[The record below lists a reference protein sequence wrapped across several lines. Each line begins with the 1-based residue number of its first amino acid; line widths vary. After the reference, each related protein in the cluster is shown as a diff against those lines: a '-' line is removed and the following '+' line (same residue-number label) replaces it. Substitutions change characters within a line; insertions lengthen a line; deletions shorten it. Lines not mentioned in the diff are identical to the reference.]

1 MQVPGRKIGFTRRKS
16 TARPGA
22 GRPTSEQAEQRHEE
36 LLDYALQLFLDKGYE
51 QTTIEAIA
59 LAVGMTKR
67 TVYARYEDK
76 SALFKA
82 AVQRAIDLYTV
93 PIESLRAAESDDLE
107 TTLTNIARI
116 RVANVMTPA
125 GIRLQRILNAESYR
139 FPEIFNRAF
148 EQGAKPTIDCLADV
162 LRRHNAAGTTSVADP
177 KLAASTF
184 MSMVAGGPTRLA
196 TSGNAIG
203 KAELE
208 ERIRFS
214 VRLFLRGALQ
224 R

>member
-1 MQVPGRKIGFTRRKS
+1 MQVPSRKIGITRRRS
-16 TARPGA
+16 TPRTGA
-22 GRPTSEQAEQRHEE
+22 GRPTREQAEQRHEE

-93 PIESLRAAESDDLE
+93 PIETLRAAESDDLE
-107 TTLTNIARI
+107 ATLTNVARI
-116 RVANVMTPA
+116 RMANVMTKA

-139 FPEIFNRAF
+139 FPDIFNRAY
-148 EQGAKPTIDCLADV
+148 EQGAKPTIDFLAEV
-162 LRRHNAAGTTSVADP
+162 LRRHNADGTTAVTDP
-177 KLAASTF
+177 QRAASVL
-184 MSMVAGGPTRLA
+184 MSMVVGGPTRLI
-196 TSGNAIG
+196 TSGNMIG
-203 KAELE
+203 KAELD

-214 VRLFLRGALQ
+214 VRLFLDGAL
-224 R
+224 RR